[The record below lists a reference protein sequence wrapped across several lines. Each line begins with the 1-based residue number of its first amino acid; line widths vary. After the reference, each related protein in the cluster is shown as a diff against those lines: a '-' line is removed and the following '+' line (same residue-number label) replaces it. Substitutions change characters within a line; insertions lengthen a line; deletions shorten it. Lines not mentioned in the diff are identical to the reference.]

1 VRLLAALAAA
11 FALPAGFNQV
21 AQGPAGGT
29 IWRGEIPG
37 AARESAIYL
46 PPGFSAAQRYPV
58 VYLLHGMPGS
68 PWSYIRSLSLASLSD
83 TLITRRE
90 ARPFIAVIPVAGPT
104 GHYDGEWAG
113 PWEDYVVDDVVPWVD
128 AHLPTIASPAG
139 RTIAGLSAGG
149 YGAVDIALRHPG
161 LFGQVE
167 SWGGYFEPFADGPLA
182 GAAKDVLS
190 SHDPAVLVR
199 GEATPLRDSG
209 VRFFLS
215 TGPGHGQI
223 RAADTTRFARELSTL
238 GVANSL
244 LELPPAEAKHP
255 WEPQLAAGLRW
266 AFGSSG
272 R

>member
-11 FALPAGFNQV
+11 VALPIGFNQV

-29 IWRGEIPG
+29 IVRGEIPG
-37 AARESAIYL
+37 AGRESAIYL
-46 PPGFSAAQRYPV
+46 PPGFNLSQRYPV

-90 ARPFIAVIPVAGPT
+90 ARPFIAVMPVAGTT

-113 PWEDYVVDDVVPWVD
+113 LWEDYVVNDVVPWVD
-128 AHLPTIASPAG
+128 SHLPTIASPEG

-149 YGAVDIALRHPG
+149 FGAVDIALRHPG

-167 SWGGYFEPFADGPLA
+167 SWGGYFEPFRDGPLA
-182 GAAKDVLS
+182 AANKDALAA
-190 SHDPAVLVR
+190 HDPALLVR
-199 GEATPLRDSG
+199 AEASALRESS
-209 VRFFLS
+209 VHFFLS
-215 TGPGHGQI
+215 TGPSHGQVHE
-223 RAADTTRFARELSTL
+223 ADTTRFARELTTL
-238 GVANSL
+238 GVPNRL
-244 LELPPAEAKHP
+244 LVLPKAGGKNRWLA
-255 WEPQLAAGLRW
+255 QLAAGLRW
-266 AFGSSG
+266 AEAPV